1 MRVIEGGPNDQ
12 EIIRRIATAV
22 VVQWNGFDQMTK
34 DGLLR
39 EACLALDPT
48 SKTTSQHE
56 QILAFIRKYQETSST
71 PRPAA
76 PLT

>member
-22 VVQWNGFDQMTK
+22 IAQWNGFDQMTK

-39 EACLALDPT
+39 EACLAVT
-48 SKTTSQHE
+48 AASKTTSLSAE
-56 QILAFIRKYQETSST
+56 ILAFIRKHQEDSS
-71 PRPAA
+71 A
-76 PLT
+76 PGP